1 MKKIP
6 VVNPVL
12 DGNER
17 KYVLDCLKTNWLAYG
32 PYIRRFEDAFAK
44 YCGTR
49 YAISCKSG
57 TQALV
62 LALRAL
68 GVGPGD
74 EVIVPTLTYVTTAF
88 AVSHIGARPVFVD
101 SEPRTGNWNARKV
114 HGAVTDRTKAI
125 IPVHLYGHPADME
138 NAPADIAMLED
149 AAEAHGAR
157 YYGKTVGSIG
167 DMGAFSFFANK
178 IITTGEGG
186 MITTSNKGF
195 ADRARLL
202 MNVGQDPNRR
212 HWHTEIGYN
221 GRLTNLQAAIGLAQ
235 LENLAWYLVQ
245 REKIEK
251 LYRAYLEGRRG
262 IILTKTEPGVWPVCW
277 MFSVVLGDGISRDR
291 VMQELALD
299 GIETRPFFYPIHTMP
314 PYATGQKLP
323 VAERLSRQGILL
335 PTWVGLKDK
344 DIERVSLSLAKA
356 VEVEA

>member
-17 KYVLDCLKTNWLAYG
+17 KYVLDCLKTNWLAHG
-32 PYIRRFEDAFAK
+32 PYVRKFEQAFAK
-44 YCGTR
+44 YCGVR

-68 GVGPGD
+68 GVGPGN

-88 AVSHIGARPVFVD
+88 AVSHVGARPVFVD
-101 SEPRTGNWNARKV
+101 SEPRTGNWNVQKV
-114 HGAVTDRTKAI
+114 HDNITMMTKAI

-138 NAPADIAMLED
+138 SAPADIAMLED

-186 MITTSNKGF
+186 MVTTSNKEL
-195 ADRARLL
+195 ADKARLL

-212 HWHTEIGYN
+212 YWHTEIGYN

-235 LENLAWYLVQ
+235 LENLAEVLAQ

-251 LYRAYLEGRRG
+251 TYRAYLENRRG
-262 IILTKTEPGVWPVCW
+262 IILMKTKPGVWPVCW
-277 MFSVVLGDGISRDR
+277 MFSVVLGDGISRGR

-299 GIETRPFFYPIHTMP
+299 GIETRPFFYPVHTMP

-323 VAERLSRQGILL
+323 VAERLSGQGILL
-335 PTWVGLKDK
+335 PTWIGLKER
-344 DIERVSLSLAKA
+344 DIERISLSLVKA
-356 VEVEA
+356 VEGI

>member
-1 MKKIP
+1 MRRIP
-6 VVNPVL
+6 VAKPLL

-17 KYVLDCLKTNWLAYG
+17 KYVNDCLKTNWLSYG
-32 PYIRRFEDAFAK
+32 PYNRKFERAFAK
-44 YCGTR
+44 YCGVR

-68 GVGPGD
+68 DVGPGD
-74 EVIVPTLTYVTTAF
+74 EVIVPTLTYASTAF
-88 AVSHIGARPVFVD
+88 AVNHVGARPVFVD
-101 SEPRTGNWNARKV
+101 SESRTGNWDAKKV
-114 HGAVTDRTKAI
+114 YEAVTPETKAI
-125 IPVHLYGHPADME
+125 IPVHLYGHPAEME
-138 NAPADIAMLED
+138 MVPADIAMLED

-167 DMGAFSFFANK
+167 DVGVFSFFANK

-186 MITTSNKGF
+186 MVTTDNKEV
-195 ADRARLL
+195 ADKARLL

-212 HWHTEIGYN
+212 YWHTDIGYN

-251 LYRAYLEGRRG
+251 TYRAYLEDRRG
-262 IILTKTEPGVWPVCW
+262 IILTKTKPGVWPVCW
-277 MFSVVLGDGISRDR
+277 MFAVVLGDGISRGR
-291 VMQELALD
+291 VMQELATD

-323 VAERLSRQGILL
+323 VAERLSGQGILL
-335 PTWVGLKDK
+335 PTWVGLKEK